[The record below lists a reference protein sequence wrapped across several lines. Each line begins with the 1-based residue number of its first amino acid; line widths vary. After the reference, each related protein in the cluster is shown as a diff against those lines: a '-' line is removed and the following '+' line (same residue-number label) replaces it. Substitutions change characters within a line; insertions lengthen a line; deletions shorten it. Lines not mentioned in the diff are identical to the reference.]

1 MVKDARCSPVHEAL
15 ETITHMSILQAIILG
30 IVQGLTEFIPISST
44 AHLIFASRA
53 LGLYEGVEQTL
64 RAERTTATIAVIQLG
79 TLLAV
84 LIYFARDIWAISHA
98 FVRDHLALLRGGK
111 SEAAMEMTMMGQ
123 RQSRLSHEAWLGWLV
138 IIGSIPIGTIGL
150 ALKKLIEGPFTKNLW
165 VIATMM
171 IAFAIGLAV
180 AELVGKR
187 KRGMEDLGVRDALA
201 VGGAQVLALLPGASR
216 SGSTI
221 MGGLFAGETR
231 ETAARFSFLL
241 SIPAIAASG
250 LLELKEAVAKLST
263 DSYVSLAVATL
274 VSGIVGYA
282 SIWFLLRFLR
292 THSTGIFIGYRL
304 VVGVAILALLF
315 AGVINATDAGAAP
328 SKTNE
333 PTQTLPSVA
342 ASPTPSAAQ
351 STNNRR
357 QNSVNSSRPTSR
369 RARSWNENK

>member
-1 MVKDARCSPVHEAL
+1 
-15 ETITHMSILQAIILG
+15 MSILQAIVLG

-84 LIYFARDIWAISHA
+84 LVYFARDIWNISYA
-98 FVRDHLALLRGGK
+98 FVRDHLALIRGRK
-111 SEAAMEMTMMGQ
+111 SEEALEMTMVGK
-123 RQSRLSHEAWLGWLV
+123 RQTRLSQDAWLGWLV

-150 ALKKLIEGPFTKNLW
+150 VLKKVIEGTFTKNLY

-171 IAFAIGLAV
+171 ILVAIGLGI

-187 KRGMEDLGVRDALA
+187 KRTMEELGVKDALA

-250 LLELKEAVAKLST
+250 LLELKEASTKLTS
-263 DSYVSLAVATL
+263 DSYVSLAVATI
-274 VSGIVGYA
+274 VSGVVGYA
-282 SIWFLLRFLR
+282 SIWFLLRYLR
-292 THSTGIFIGYRL
+292 THSTGVFIGYRL
-304 VVGVAILALLF
+304 VVGLAILALLLV
-315 AGVINATDAGAAP
+315 GVIQPLDSTQAGANGSP
-328 SKTNE
+328 S
-333 PTQTLPSVA
+333 TQTLPAVA
-342 ASPTPSAAQ
+342 APTPNPDQ
-351 STNNRR
+351 STNNRGR
-357 QNSVNSSRPTSR
+357 NSVNSSRPSSR
-369 RARSWNENK
+369 RARSWNENR